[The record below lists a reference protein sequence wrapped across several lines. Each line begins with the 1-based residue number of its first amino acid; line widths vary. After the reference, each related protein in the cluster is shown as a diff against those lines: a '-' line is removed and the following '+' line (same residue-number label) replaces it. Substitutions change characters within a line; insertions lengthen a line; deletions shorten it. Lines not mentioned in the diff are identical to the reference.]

1 MLETVLRTGS
11 DTKTVLLVDDH
22 AMVAEGLGAALS
34 AYDGISVVGVAV
46 TVGQGL
52 TMAAGLQ
59 PDVVVLDSS
68 LPDGDAPD
76 AIARFLEVL
85 PSGAVIVLGSS
96 SDYNAVVRALEAG
109 ARGFLVKDQRVAE
122 LADAVRAVTA
132 GGRVLA
138 AQLVDA
144 LVDRLSTPAPRRFNL
159 TNREID
165 VLNRLA
171 AGASTATISEQLLL
185 SVNTVRNHVQSAIR
199 RLGAHSK
206 LEAISIAR
214 REGLLDGVGQSA

>member
-1 MLETVLRTGS
+1 M
-11 DTKTVLLVDDH
+11 
-22 AMVAEGLGAALS
+22 
-34 AYDGISVVGVAV
+34 
-46 TVGQGL
+46 
-52 TMAAGLQ
+52 
-59 PDVVVLDSS
+59 
-68 LPDGDAPD
+68 
-76 AIARFLEVL
+76 
-85 PSGAVIVLGSS
+85 
-96 SDYNAVVRALEAG
+96 
-109 ARGFLVKDQRVAE
+109 
-122 LADAVRAVTA
+122 TA

-165 VLNRLA
+165 VLTRLA